1 MKQYL
6 QAEHTKTNCDITQQ
20 NSNWIEITGK
30 EKEGADDLEVKCQKK
45 IKSSITICF
54 IAEDLTRSFFRSIFK
69 YFKTIP

>member
-45 IKSSITICF
+45 VKLNLVEQF
-54 IAEDLTRSFFRSIFK
+54 L
-69 YFKTIP
+69 

>member
-45 IKSSITICF
+45 VKPSRTIF
-54 IAEDLTRSFFRSIFK
+54 IVENLTFSGPFSNISRPHPED
-69 YFKTIP
+69 